1 MSRVALVG
9 GASETR
15 WMLEKSRADEFWTVN
30 WSYNYDWIKRIDR
43 LFEVHPAWLYA
54 SVDKPEWK
62 KPRDHWDWLTKH
74 VGYPVYMQRKLPSVP
89 ESIEYPLEEVISSI
103 FGDRLLTLTK
113 DGEYIPG
120 DIFGSS
126 MDYMMGLALLEGFD
140 EIEVIGIEMG
150 SNTEYRYQRESFAVW
165 TGIAIGRGV
174 RVIRGQGSSLFR
186 IKRYGYEG
194 GQMIFRQDLERLY
207 EKRSEEYMV
216 ALARVQH
223 FEGRLAEV
231 LEDTQELPQ
240 EMADE
245 YRDLRDDL
253 TIKLGW
259 KQSLEYL
266 IKSVDLQE
274 VEDKIENP
282 LVAV

>member
-15 WMLEKSRADEFWTVN
+15 WMLDKSQADEFWTVN

-62 KPRDHWDWLTKH
+62 KPREHWEWLKKH
-74 VGYPVYMQRKLPSVP
+74 VGYPVYMQKSFAVIP
-89 ESIEYPLEEVISSI
+89 ESIEYPLDTVIGDI

-113 DGEYIPG
+113 NGEYIPG

-126 MDYMMGLALLEGFD
+126 MDYMMGLAILEGWD
-140 EIEVIGIEMG
+140 EIEIIGIEMG
-150 SNTEYRYQRESFAVW
+150 STTEYRYQRESFAVW
-165 TGIAIGRGV
+165 TGIAIGRGI
-174 RVIRGQGSSLFR
+174 RVIRGEGSSLFR

-207 EKRSEEYMV
+207 EKRAEDYMV
-216 ALARVQH
+216 ALARVQLH
-223 FEGRLAEV
+223 EGKMAQWV
-231 LEDTQELPQ
+231 DGGADVPM
-240 EMADE
+240 EMAEE

-266 IKSVDLQE
+266 IKNIDLDE
-274 VEDKIENP
+274 VEDEIKNP

>member
-15 WMLEKSRADEFWTVN
+15 WMLEQSKADEFWTVN

-43 LFEVHPAWLYA
+43 LFEIHPAWLYA
-54 SVDKPEWK
+54 SVDKVEWE
-62 KPRDHWDWLTKH
+62 KPRKHWEWLTQH
-74 VGYPVYMQRKLPSVP
+74 VGYPVYMQRKLPGVP
-89 ESIEYPLEEVISSI
+89 ESIEYPLDQVISTI
-103 FGDRLLTLTK
+103 FADKLVTLTK
-113 DGEYIPG
+113 DGEYLPG

-150 SNTEYRYQRESFAVW
+150 STTEYRYQRESFAVW

-186 IKRYGYEG
+186 IKRYGYQG

-207 EKRSEEYMV
+207 EKRSEDYMV
-216 ALARVQH
+216 ALAMVQQ
-223 FEGRLAEV
+223 FEGKMAYSVENGQEV
-231 LEDTQELPQ
+231 TQ
-240 EMADE
+240 EMAEE

-266 IKSVDLQE
+266 IHNIDLDE
-274 VEDKIENP
+274 VEDKIINP
-282 LVAV
+282 LVAA

>member
-15 WMLEKSRADEFWTVN
+15 WMLDKSQADEFWTVN

-43 LFEVHPAWLYA
+43 LFEVHPVWLYA

-62 KPRDHWDWLTKH
+62 KPREHWDWLTQH
-74 VGYPVYMQRKLPSVP
+74 VGYPVYTQRKLSQVP
-89 ESIEYPLEEVISSI
+89 ESVEYPLEEVISNI
-103 FGDRLLTLTK
+103 FGNRLLTLTK

-126 MDYMMGLALLEGFD
+126 MDFMMGLALLEGWD

-150 SNTEYRYQRESFAVW
+150 STTEYRYQRESFAVW

-207 EKRSEEYMV
+207 EKRSEDYMV
-216 ALARVQH
+216 ALARVQLH
-223 FEGRLAEV
+223 EGRMAEV
-231 LEDTQELPQ
+231 ADAGVDIPM
-240 EMADE
+240 EMAEE

-266 IKSVDLQE
+266 IQNIDLDE
-274 VEDKIENP
+274 VEDEIKNP